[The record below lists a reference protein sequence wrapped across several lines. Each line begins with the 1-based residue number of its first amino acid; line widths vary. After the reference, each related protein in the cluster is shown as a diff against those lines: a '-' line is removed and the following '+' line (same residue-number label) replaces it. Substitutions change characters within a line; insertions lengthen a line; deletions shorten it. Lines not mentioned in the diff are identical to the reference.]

1 MPPRSPR
8 QGIAI
13 GTVEGGEELPAADR
27 TQHDEVERGGNGEV
41 EVHDVLLPVLT
52 NVSPDTAVVGTV
64 LTLTGDHFTADAV
77 VWIGDVAAPIVP

>member
-1 MPPRSPR
+1 
-8 QGIAI
+8 
-13 GTVEGGEELPAADR
+13 
-27 TQHDEVERGGNGEV
+27 V

-52 NVSPDTAVVGTV
+52 DVSPDRAVVGTV